1 LSEKGKKMNDEE
13 DYDFCEELEIADCL
27 ESIGHHEFGNVLT
40 FADCIC
46 LLDAA
51 KDIRSLVYD
60 LKSLL
65 NEKKAEI
72 VEYYEYENE
81 ETIH

>member
-1 LSEKGKKMNDEE
+1 MNDEE
-13 DYDFCEELEIADCL
+13 DYEFCEELEIADSL
-27 ESIGHHEFGNVLT
+27 ESMGHHEFGNVLT
-40 FADCIC
+40 SADCIC

-51 KDIRSLVYD
+51 QDIRALVHD

-65 NEKKAEI
+65 KEKKEEM

>member
-1 LSEKGKKMNDEE
+1 MNDEE
-13 DYDFCEELEIADCL
+13 DYEFCEELKIADSL

-40 FADCIC
+40 SADCIC
-46 LLDAA
+46 LIVAA
-51 KDIRSLVYD
+51 REIRLLVHD

-65 NEKKAEI
+65 KEKKEEM
-72 VEYYEYENE
+72 VEYYEYDNE